1 MANLSEEM
9 IKNLEDKGFRRWTKG
24 TMDRLYINAG
34 ALGLETRRY
43 KTGNI
48 SYAEFNG
55 VEISH
60 AEGYRMLSA
69 KTYIDIKTGKVF
81 SDNDTL
87 EQTAKDLLN
96 EVLSA

>member
-1 MANLSEEM
+1 MALTEKRIAALEE
-9 IKNLEDKGFRRWTKG
+9 KGFNRWTKG
-24 TMDRLYINAG
+24 NYDRLYINAG
-34 ALGLETRRY
+34 TLGLEVRRD

-48 SYAEFNG
+48 SHAEFNG

-60 AEGYRMLSA
+60 AEGYRMLSS

-87 EQTAKDLLN
+87 EQAAKELLD
-96 EVLSA
+96 EALSA

>member
-9 IKNLEDKGFRRWTKG
+9 IKRLEDKGFNRWTKG

-34 ALGLETRRY
+34 TLGLEVRRY

-48 SYAEFNG
+48 SHAEFNG

-60 AEGYRMLSA
+60 AEGYRMLSS

-87 EQTAKDLLN
+87 EQAAKELLDG
-96 EVLSA
+96 VLSA